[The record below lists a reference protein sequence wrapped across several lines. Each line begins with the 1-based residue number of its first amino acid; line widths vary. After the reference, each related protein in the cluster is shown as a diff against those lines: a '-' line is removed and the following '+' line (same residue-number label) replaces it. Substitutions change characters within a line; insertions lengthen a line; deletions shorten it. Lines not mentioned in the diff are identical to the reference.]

1 MRIAIIY
8 FGRRGA
14 GGIISFEL
22 ARKLG
27 QKHEVFVFLS
37 GMMENPDRWSEANI
51 ETIQDDTFHNSVEA
65 LLSLVFP
72 VQIHRVVGKIR
83 QRKPD
88 ILLFPMF
95 HPWNSMIQKALR
107 DIPSVVFVHDP
118 RPHPDLSGWFYE
130 RLENASIRRATRCVI
145 LSETLRSFLVDRGVS
160 LDRIDVVPLGPFIF
174 PPSSSFTRDQ
184 DPLPTLL
191 FFGRIVPY
199 KGLDLLL
206 RSFMEVRK
214 SFPCRLLIA
223 GDGNITPYKDVL
235 EELQD
240 VTLVNRWIAETEIA
254 DFFARSD
261 LVVLPYTSASQ
272 SGVIPIAAVFGLP
285 VIATTVGGLSEQ
297 IEDGVSG
304 WLVPPGDVHRLADAV
319 REVLSNPQ
327 MARKRGQALKE
338 RYEKNFGWEQG
349 ASQLVKSLE
358 RALHSRDSV

>member
-27 QKHEVFVFLS
+27 QEHQVSVFRS
-37 GMMENPDRWSEANI
+37 GMAENPDRWSEANI
-51 ETIQDDTFHNSVEA
+51 ETIQEYTFHNAVGA

-72 VQIHRVVGKIR
+72 AQIHRVVSRIR

-130 RLENASIRRATRCVI
+130 KLENASIRRATRCVI

-160 LDRIDVVPLGPFIF
+160 LDCIDVVPLGPFIF
-174 PPSSSFTRDQ
+174 TPSNLFARDQ
-184 DPLPTLL
+184 DHLPTLL

-199 KGLDLLL
+199 KGLELLL
-206 RSFMEVRK
+206 QSYMEVRK
-214 SFPCRLLIA
+214 SFPCQLLIA
-223 GDGNITPYKDVL
+223 GDGNITPYKDMI
-235 EELQD
+235 EGLQD

-304 WLVPPGDVHRLADAV
+304 WLVPPDDVQRLADAV
-319 REVLSNPQ
+319 REVLSSPQ

-338 RYEKNFGWEQG
+338 RYEKHFGWEQG
-349 ASQLVKSLE
+349 ASRLVKSLE
-358 RALHSRDSV
+358 RAMHSRDSV